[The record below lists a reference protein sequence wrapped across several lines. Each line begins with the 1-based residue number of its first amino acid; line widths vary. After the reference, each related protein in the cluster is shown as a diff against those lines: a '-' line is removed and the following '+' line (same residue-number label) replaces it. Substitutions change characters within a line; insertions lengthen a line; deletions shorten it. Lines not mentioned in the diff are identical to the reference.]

1 MFKKVSRCLMSPIFS
16 AIEGNETNLS
26 RDYKD
31 NVILFELSSIK
42 MGAKISNLINE
53 LNSRG
58 LMYSIWIAKK
68 KQYLIVYNFD
78 QVSTNKEKL
87 EKMLKHLIST
97 YSLRIEENTDNFFI
111 LDIQKIEQDD
121 KVLTFT
127 HSDKSKQYV
136 LACQL
141 VSLDL
146 EADAIAKRFTQFTKD
161 LVEADAFSVNISQ
174 FVSRE
179 KNQGNVPSLGILFI
193 ARSHDKNSIKGKEAI
208 LLRYLKATAVK
219 LNGQLLFVSKRDIV
233 KHKTNFQF
241 FVPWI
246 KHTGFIKDLLNIN
259 RLFSP
264 LRIEVPHTV
273 SKDEIIKQRK
283 ESVKQ
288 SQIPEQKQNKVVSL
302 PFPNSKKSYQSIR
315 SKNLETPII
324 ISSEPIPEKEV
335 KKYAPSRIDDLSVPV
350 PRTMNSVFDAEYL
363 KVRISKIF
371 KEFEFKESLIFEE
384 NFDLVLRKGSSY
396 VFVKFFEDIMTQNHT
411 YKIIENLS
419 SIAGLRNQFLC
430 IAVADVIDDI
440 SKKLLNEYNILHLT
454 VTDVLVKDKLKAKI
468 YGTILA

>member
-1 MFKKVSRCLMSPIFS
+1 MSTIFS
-16 AIEGNETNLS
+16 PSEGDKMNLN

-31 NVILFELSSIK
+31 NVILFELSSVE
-42 MGAKISNLINE
+42 MGARISNLINE
-53 LNSRG
+53 LNSG
-58 LMYSIWIAKK
+58 GIMYSIWITKK
-68 KQYLIVYNFD
+68 KQYLIIYNFD
-78 QVSTNKEKL
+78 QVSINKEKL
-87 EKMLKHLIST
+87 GNLLKHLIST
-97 YSLRIEENTDNFFI
+97 YSLRIEENKDNFFI
-111 LDIQKIEQDD
+111 SDIQKIEQDD
-121 KVLTFT
+121 KVLIFT
-127 HSDKSKQYV
+127 HNDKSKQYV

-146 EADAIAKRFTQFTKD
+146 EADTIVKRFTQFTKD
-161 LVEADAFSVNISQ
+161 LVEAEAFSVNISQ

-179 KNQGNVPSLGILFI
+179 KNQRTVPFLGILFI
-193 ARSHDKNSIKGKEAI
+193 ARSHDKNLIKEKEAI
-208 LLRYLKATAVK
+208 LLRYLKATTVK
-219 LNGQLLFVSKRDIV
+219 LNGQLLFVSKRDII

-246 KHTGFIKDLLNIN
+246 KHNGFFKDLLNII
-259 RLFSP
+259 RLLPP
-264 LRIEVPHTV
+264 LRIEVPHMA
-273 SKDEIIKQRK
+273 SKNEIKEQKK

-288 SQIPEQKQNKVVSL
+288 VQIPEQKPNKVVSL
-302 PFPNSKKSYQSIR
+302 PFPNSKKPYQSIR
-315 SKNLETPII
+315 SKNLETPKI
-324 ISSEPIPEKEV
+324 ISSELIPEKEV
-335 KKYAPSRIDDLSVPV
+335 EKYAPSRIDDLSIPV
-350 PRTMNSVFDAEYL
+350 PRTMNPVFDAEYL

-396 VFVKFFEDIMTQNHT
+396 VFVKFFKDIMTQNHA
-411 YKIIENLS
+411 YRIIENLS

-454 VTDVLVKDKLKAKI
+454 VTDILVKDKLKAKI

>member
-1 MFKKVSRCLMSPIFS
+1 MSTIFS
-16 AIEGNETNLS
+16 ASEGNKMNLN

-31 NVILFELSSIK
+31 NIILFELSSFE

-53 LNSRG
+53 LNSG
-58 LMYSIWIAKK
+58 EIMYSIWITKK
-68 KQYLIVYNFD
+68 KRYLIIYNFD
-78 QVSTNKEKL
+78 QVSINKEKL
-87 EKMLKHLIST
+87 EKLLKRLIST
-97 YSLRIEENTDNFFI
+97 YSLRIEENITNFFI
-111 LDIQKIEQDD
+111 SDFQKIEQDD
-121 KVLTFT
+121 KILTFT

-146 EADAIAKRFTQFTKD
+146 ETDTIIKRFTQFTKD
-161 LVEADAFSVNISQ
+161 LVEAEAFSVNISQ

-179 KNQGNVPSLGILFI
+179 KNQRNVPFLGILFI
-193 ARSHDKNSIKGKEAI
+193 ARSHDRNSIKEKKAI
-208 LLRYLKATAVK
+208 LLRYLKATTVK

-246 KHTGFIKDLLNIN
+246 KHNGFIKDLLNII
-259 RLFSP
+259 RLLPP
-264 LRIEVPHTV
+264 LRIEVPHTE
-273 SKDEIIKQRK
+273 SKNETIEQRT

-288 SQIPEQKQNKVVSL
+288 IQISEQESNKVVSL
-302 PFPNSKKSYQSIR
+302 PFPNSKKPYQSIR
-315 SKNLETPII
+315 SKNLETPRI
-324 ISSEPIPEKEV
+324 ISSELIPAKDVEK
-335 KKYAPSRIDDLSVPV
+335 YGPSRIDDLSIPV

-384 NFDLVLRKGSSY
+384 NFDLVLRKGSFY
-396 VFVKFFEDIMTQNHT
+396 VFVKFFKDIMTQDNA
-411 YKIIENLS
+411 YKLIENLS

-430 IAVADVIDDI
+430 IAVADVIDDV

-454 VTDVLVKDKLKAKI
+454 VIDVLVKDKLKAKI
-468 YGTILA
+468 HGTILV

>member
-1 MFKKVSRCLMSPIFS
+1 MSPIFS
-16 AIEGNETNLS
+16 ASEGNETNLN
-26 RDYKD
+26 RDYKN
-31 NVILFELSSIK
+31 NVILFELSSFE

-87 EKMLKHLIST
+87 EKMLKHLTST

-111 LDIQKIEQDD
+111 SDIQKIEQDD
-121 KVLTFT
+121 KFLTFT

-146 EADAIAKRFTQFTKD
+146 EADTIAKRFTQFTKD
-161 LVEADAFSVNISQ
+161 LVEAEAFSVNISQ

-179 KNQGNVPSLGILFI
+179 KNQRNVPSLGILFI
-193 ARSHDKNSIKGKEAI
+193 ARSHDKNSIEGKKAI

-219 LNGQLLFVSKRDIV
+219 LNGQLLFISKRDIV

-259 RLFSP
+259 RLFP
-264 LRIEVPHTV
+264 PFRIEVPHA
-273 SKDEIIKQRK
+273 SKNEIIEQRK

-288 SQIPEQKQNKVVSL
+288 IQIPEQKPNKVVSL
-302 PFPNSKKSYQSIR
+302 PFPNSKKPYQSIR
-315 SKNLETPII
+315 SKNLETPKI
-324 ISSEPIPEKEV
+324 ISSEPIPENGVE
-335 KKYAPSRIDDLSVPV
+335 KYAPSRIDDLSVPV

-396 VFVKFFEDIMTQNHT
+396 VFVKFFKDIMTQDYT